1 MATDDA
7 TFADRLD
14 RFLDALAEGTDRSPN
29 GWPQPEHEMVDTVRR
44 LSAIDD
50 APTADPRFA
59 NRLLEEIM
67 PTVNIMQP
75 SAFPPLPPLLSLPAQ
90 RGRPNLGPARPRLTI
105 PRTRWVL
112 AQLATA
118 ALLVLALGA
127 VYFTLVARPQRSVV
141 PAVFVAASPTA
152 EAQLPSE
159 VTVAPLVA
167 AMLLP
172 EELPTEPPLYLQ
184 ISHGT
189 IAPGAQVAFT
199 ANMIRC
205 CLGPTVD
212 YVLAGEVTLRSEGPV
227 RVVRAAADGT
237 PEPAEEVPAET
248 EVILRSG
255 DSVLS
260 RAEFPFTYIN
270 AGSEPVDIVSGA
282 LIHGYSTA
290 QPTGYQVNNDGSALV
305 DPALVTGPV
314 SFVLAQTTLPPGGVL
329 PAPPPGATRGIVSWP
344 QIALLKQSSDGSV
357 TNIEQ
362 DPVVVYVL
370 TLVPGG
376 TENGT
381 AAIPTP

>member
-7 TFADRLD
+7 KFADRFD
-14 RFLDALAEGTDRSPN
+14 RFLDGVAEGKDRSPN
-29 GWPQPEHEMVDTVRR
+29 GLPQPEHELVDTVRR
-44 LSAIDD
+44 LRTIDD

-59 NRLLEEIM
+59 DRLLEELM
-67 PTVNIMQP
+67 HTATTMHPP
-75 SAFPPLPPLLSLPAQ
+75 AFPPLLSLPAQ
-90 RGRPNLGPARPRLTI
+90 RDRPDLAPARPRLTI

-118 ALLVLALGA
+118 ALLVLALGT
-127 VYFTLVARPQRSVV
+127 VYFTFNARPQRSVV
-141 PAVFVAASPTA
+141 PAVFVAASPTD
-152 EAQLPSE
+152 AQLPSE
-159 VTVAPLVA
+159 VAVTPLVA

-184 ISHGT
+184 VSHGS
-189 IAPGAQVAFT
+189 IVPGAQVAFT

-205 CLGPTVD
+205 CSGPTVD
-212 YVLAGEVTLRSEGPV
+212 HVLAGEVTLRSEGPV

-248 EVILRSG
+248 AVVLRPG

-305 DPALVTGPV
+305 DAALVTGPV
-314 SFVLAQTTLPPGGVL
+314 SFVLAQTTLPPDGVL

-370 TLVPGG
+370 TLVPAG

-381 AAIPTP
+381 AATPTP